1 MHTLSGLLQHSHDA
15 RHVEISLCR
24 AFCPARF
31 LNTIFQL
38 QKLVH
43 KIYGAE
49 VSTADSSYVVEGK
62 ITLVAIVQKSWFS
75 FGIQNQEQLEEL
87 K

>member
-1 MHTLSGLLQHSHDA
+1 MY
-15 RHVEISLCR
+15 RV
-24 AFCPARF
+24 
-31 LNTIFQL
+31 
-38 QKLVH
+38 
-43 KIYGAE
+43 E

-87 K
+87 KWIDKS